1 MLTPIRLLSDGP
13 IRVELARWRVVEQ
26 KKDGTDEKTLNEY
39 IVVTKKLMVG
49 SEENRLRLQREAEVI
64 AKLHHKNIVPLL
76 AIEEETLIYAYAE
89 GIPLSEYLQDN
100 PLSIDEAL
108 RISCDVLEALVYAHA
123 NGIIHCDVKPSNIII
138 ESDESHPHQRYAL
151 LNDFGFAKDIALA
164 SITAQGMRLG
174 TPNYM
179 APEQFAGT
187 RDDPRSDIYAV
198 GATLYHMLSGSP
210 PYGEDVIPFLLG
222 RPSIL
227 KPLPWEAVH
236 LHEMV
241 LRALASE
248 PSERF
253 QDARAMLEALR
264 TL

>member
-26 KKDGTDEKTLNEY
+26 KKGDTDAKTLNEY
-39 IVVTKKLMVG
+39 VVVTKKLMVG
-49 SEENRLRLQREAEVI
+49 SQENRARLQREAEVI
-64 AKLHHKNIVPLL
+64 AKLQHANIVPLL
-76 AIEEETLIYAYAE
+76 GIEDEILIYAYAE
-89 GIPLSEYLQDN
+89 GITLSEYLQN
-100 PLSIDEAL
+100 NKLSIAEAV
-108 RISCDVLEALVYAHA
+108 RISCDVLEALDYAHN
-123 NGIIHCDVKPSNIII
+123 NGVIHCDVKPSNVIVQP
-138 ESDESHPHQRYAL
+138 DESRPHKHYAL

-198 GATLYHMLSGSP
+198 GATLYHMLCGSP

-227 KPLPWEAVH
+227 KPLPWEAAH
-236 LHEMV
+236 LHEVV

-253 QDARAMLEALR
+253 QDARAMLKALR
-264 TL
+264 AL